1 MIEQYYPALLH
12 HIGVFRELPLQLHP
26 ALPPTTHPLFLHTGV
41 VRCEGYF
48 SAWRCSPTSNPWGG
62 PGPAVAT
69 LLLHRDELKVP
80 EYLAR
85 TAIR

>member
-1 MIEQYYPALLH
+1 MHPQTHKPHLTPTLL
-12 HIGVFRELPLQLHP
+12 
-26 ALPPTTHPLFLHTGV
+26 THAPTGV
-41 VRCEGYF
+41 VRCEGYY
-48 SAWRCSPTSNPWGG
+48 SAWRCSPTHNPWGG
-62 PGPAVAT
+62 PGPCVAT

>member
-1 MIEQYYPALLH
+1 LLH
-12 HIGVFRELPLQLHP
+12 IINPLSLHP
-26 ALPPTTHPLFLHTGV
+26 GV

-48 SAWRCSPTSNPWGG
+48 SAWRCSPTANPWGG